1 MRLNLVKALV
11 AGACI
16 ASALVAGTTR
26 DRAVDRPAAV
36 PVKWV
41 EFVSAFDSGARI
53 GTDSWG
59 AQTRPVP
66 GVLLETNLYTY
77 LPSAQDVELRLTYS
91 DNGWGAPVTMYL
103 YRMNRVTG
111 EKTYFNLASAG
122 AVAPAGS
129 VRDLFGAG
137 SSPSLVRFPALEGFV
152 LFGSGG
158 ALGSARNEALPVG
171 QYAYVAEIRDASG
184 QRVLSNSYAMFSVV
198 NQVLSVS
205 SDVTTD
211 ATWTAGNAYLL
222 NKTGVFVRD
231 GATLTIEP
239 GTFVYGSQAQKAALI
254 VDRGG
259 KIVADGTSLRP
270 IVFTAEA
277 AIGERSRGM
286 WGGLIINGRAPM
298 NAPGGEGEGEG
309 NTGVYGG
316 NDPNDSSGVLRYV
329 RVEYAGILF
338 SDDNELNGIAFQS
351 VGRGT
356 VVDHVQ
362 VHMNQDDGVEFFGG
376 TVDAKYLLLTAI
388 RDDSMDWVEGWQG
401 NAQFVVAI
409 QRGDDA
415 DNGIEADNK
424 DNGNDLTPRSNPTI
438 YNLTLIG
445 APSGGSSES
454 DDAVLLREGTAG
466 KIHNGIFAFF
476 NEAHIAIRTEAS
488 FTQAANGELVVD
500 NNIFWGN
507 QEEWDS
513 SGGAVNSD
521 GQRTRAFITETMK
534 NNRIIDPLLYAPLAG
549 IGPDVR
555 PTPGSPALDASFVK
569 TPPDNGFFD
578 TTVFYIGGV
587 NPYYNW
593 TREPWTTW
601 SDN

>member
-1 MRLNLVKALV
+1 MRLNFVKALIV
-11 AGACI
+11 GVCM
-16 ASALVAGTTR
+16 AGTLFAGTAR
-26 DRAVDRPAAV
+26 GRAVDRPAGV

-41 EFVSAFDSGARI
+41 EFVSAVDTEGRVGAEY
-53 GTDSWG
+53 WG
-59 AQTRPVP
+59 APNRPAP
-66 GVLLETNLYTY
+66 GVLLETDLYAY
-77 LPSAQDVELRLTYS
+77 LPAAQNVELRLSFS
-91 DNGWGAPVTMYL
+91 DKGWGAPVTMFL

-111 EKTYFNLASAG
+111 EKVYFNLASPG
-122 AVAPAGS
+122 ALAPAGT
-129 VRDLFGAG
+129 VRDLFGATA
-137 SSPSLVRFPALEGFV
+137 SPALVRFPELDDFV
-152 LFGSGG
+152 LFGPGG
-158 ALGSARNEALPVG
+158 ALGTARNENLPVG
-171 QYAYVAEIRDASG
+171 QYAYVAEVRDASG
-184 QRVLSNSYAMFSVV
+184 RRVIANSYALYSVV
-198 NQVLSVS
+198 DQVVS
-205 SDVTTD
+205 INTDITTD
-211 ATWTAGNAYLL
+211 TIFSASNAYLL
-222 NKTGVFVRD
+222 NKTGVFVRH

-254 VDRGG
+254 IDRGG
-259 KIVADGTSLRP
+259 KIVAEGTSLRP

-277 AIGERSRGM
+277 AIGERTRGM

-309 NTGVYGG
+309 QTGVYGG
-316 NDPNDSSGVLRYV
+316 NDPNDSSGILKYI
-329 RVEYAGILF
+329 RVEYSGILF
-338 SDDNELNGIAFQS
+338 SDDNELNGIAFQG

-356 VVDHVQ
+356 VVEHVQ
-362 VHMNQDDGVEFFGG
+362 VHMSQDDGVEFFGG
-376 TVDAKYLLLTAI
+376 TVDAKYILLTAI
-388 RDDSMDWVEGWQG
+388 RDDSLDWVEGWQG
-401 NAQFVVAI
+401 NAQFIVAV

-424 DNGNDLTPRSNPTI
+424 DSGNDLTPRSNPTI

-476 NEAHIAIRTEAS
+476 NETHIAIRTEAS

-500 NNIFWGN
+500 NNIFWAN
-507 QEEWDS
+507 QEQWDS
-513 SGGAVNSD
+513 SGGSLNSD
-521 GQRTRAFITETMK
+521 GQRTRTFIMETMK
-534 NNRIIDPLLYAPLAG
+534 NNRIVDPLLYAPLAG

-555 PTPGSPALDASFVK
+555 PTTGSPALDASFVK